1 VSIFQLSDEDAKEK
15 LRYSIPSSIPE
26 YIKTDSGDVVAAI
39 EALALVCR
47 RMAEPC
53 RWSTIQGEFRRSVA
67 SLSRIFI
74 CTISFLYHKHKDRL
88 FLNMNV
94 LRKRI
99 NEYCEATRLKG
110 SPLRTCFGFIDG
122 TKHVISRP
130 APRKEGNRK
139 ENLQRSVFSGH
150 KRNHCFNW
158 QGICTPDGL
167 CISLYGPLE
176 GRKHDSTVFVSSGIH
191 NIFQEDQLFNGK
203 VLYGDAGYPVLN
215 HLVAPFGGA
224 SLTPEEEVFNT
235 LMSSC
240 RQSVEWLFK
249 I

>member
-1 VSIFQLSDEDAKEK
+1 MLTRSAFFILDELIYFVASIELIADGDYDIMDEILFEAYTLGFLTLPREPRVIPLACVSIFQLSDEDAKEK
-15 LRYSIPSSIPE
+15 LHFSIPSSIPE

-122 TKHVISRP
+122 TKHVI
-130 APRKEGNRK
+130 KTTE
-139 ENLQRSVFSGH
+139 
-150 KRNHCFNW
+150 KRR
-158 QGICTPDGL
+158 
-167 CISLYGPLE
+167 E
-176 GRKHDSTVFVSSGIH
+176 
-191 NIFQEDQLFNGK
+191 
-203 VLYGDAGYPVLN
+203 
-215 HLVAPFGGA
+215 
-224 SLTPEEEVFNT
+224 
-235 LMSSC
+235 
-240 RQSVEWLFK
+240 
-249 I
+249 